1 MHIKGFRMTRTLRV
15 LLVLAA
21 FAVVFGAAT
30 SSPAQKV
37 GGYKTAPVDAAD
49 VKAAAEFAA
58 AAQNKIDDFGRT
70 LIEILS
76 AEKQIVAGVNYRLC
90 LKSKLGGDEGEIHFV
105 RAVVYMDLKKVYK
118 LTSWADDE
126 TCKKDE

>member
-1 MHIKGFRMTRTLRV
+1 MIKSLRM
-15 LLVLAA
+15 LLLLGA
-21 FAVVFGAAT
+21 FVVIFGAAI

-49 VKAAAEFAA
+49 VKAAAEFAV

-76 AEKQIVAGVNYRLC
+76 AEKQIVAGVNYRMC

-105 RAVVYMDLKKVYK
+105 KAVVYLDLKKVYK

-126 TCKKDE
+126 TCKKNE

>member
-1 MHIKGFRMTRTLRV
+1 MIKSLRMLS
-15 LLVLAA
+15 LLAA
-21 FAVVFGAAT
+21 FVVIFGAAI

-49 VKAAAEFAA
+49 VKAAAEFAV

-70 LIEILS
+70 LSEVLS
-76 AEKQIVAGVNYRLC
+76 AEKQIVAGVNYRMC

-105 RAVVYMDLKKVYK
+105 RAVVYLDLKKVYK
-118 LTSWADDE
+118 LTKWADDE